1 MEKNEIPKIN
11 NNIKPISMYDEMS
24 SSYLSYAMS
33 VIVSRALPDIRDG
46 LKPVHRR
53 IIYAMHKGG
62 FDWSK
67 QFRKSARIV
76 GDVIGKY
83 HPHGDQA
90 VYDALV
96 RMVQE
101 FSMSLP
107 LVDGQGNFGSIDGD
121 PPAAMRYTETKL
133 AKVSQFLI
141 DDIEKNTVSFKSN
154 YDETEQEPIVLP
166 AQYPNL
172 LVNGAGGIAV
182 GMATSIPPHNL
193 GEVVDGTLA
202 LIKNK
207 DIKINELMKH
217 IPGPDFPTGGL
228 IIGKD
233 IIKQGYKTG
242 RGSFKI
248 RGEISVENLKNGKDR
263 LVVSSIPYQ
272 INKSNLNER
281 IAELVR
287 DKKIEGISDIRDESN
302 SEGIRVSIDLRR
314 NVEPETVKRQLYKY
328 TSIESSFGFNSLAI
342 VDQKPKTCNLKDF
355 LENFLK
361 FREDVVI
368 KRTKF
373 DLKKAEERVHILL
386 GLSVS
391 VENIDKVI
399 KIIRSSKNP
408 DEAKNS
414 LLKTTWKINKS
425 SKLIKLVDSKN
436 YKGKYVLSNDQV
448 ISILELRLQKLTAI
462 GINEIEVEIKK
473 LAEEISKYKKI
484 INSKNELL
492 RVISSDLQMIK
503 DKFSVP
509 RRTKIIDAILNYD
522 IEETIQKESVIITI
536 TLQGYI
542 KRGALSGVKQQKR
555 GGKGKTGIKTREEDS
570 VVQTLSV
577 DTHTSLLF
585 FSTEGL
591 AYKVKAWKIPEGSAS
606 SKGKSLFNIL
616 PLKNHQSISSIMPF
630 PDEDVDKKNMH
641 IIFATSKGKI
651 RKNNLEDFSSINAS
665 GKIAM
670 KLDSDDKII
679 GVKICTDDQD
689 IMLNTKFGKC
699 IRFESKKLRVF
710 KGRSSKGIRGIN
722 LSEQDTIVSLS
733 IIDKDDIK
741 KNKSKTRDEK
751 SEVKAKEK
759 YILSIT
765 ENGYGKRTSHYD
777 FRVTNRGGKGII
789 GIVNSP
795 RNGNVSS
802 SFPVFEGDQ
811 ILISTNKGRVIRT
824 AVTEIRIAGR
834 NTQGFSLAMILGVI
848 FGTYSSIYIAN
859 PILVALK
866 VSQRTIVKEEKD

>member
-1 MEKNEIPKIN
+1 MEKNEVTKDL
-11 NNIKPISMYDEMS
+11 NIKPISMYDEMS

-33 VIVSRALPDIRDG
+33 VIISRALPDIRDG

-53 IIYAMHKGG
+53 ILFAMHKGG
-62 FDWSK
+62 FDWTK

-96 RMVQE
+96 RMVQD
-101 FSMSLP
+101 FSMSVP
-107 LVDGQGNFGSIDGD
+107 LIDGQGNFGSIDGD

-133 AKVSQFLI
+133 AKISQFLI
-141 DDIEKNTVSFKSN
+141 DDIDKNTVSFKSN
-154 YDETEQEPIVLP
+154 YDETEQEPTVLP

-193 GEVVDGTLA
+193 GEVIDGTLA

-207 DIKINELMKH
+207 DIKVKELMKH
-217 IPGPDFPTGGL
+217 IPGPDFPTGGV

-233 IIKQGYKTG
+233 IIKEGYKTG

-248 RGEISVENLKNGKDR
+248 RGEINVENLKNGKDR
-263 LVVSSIPYQ
+263 LVITSIPYQ
-272 INKSNLNER
+272 VNKSNLNEK

-302 SEGIRVSIDLRR
+302 REGIRVAIDLRR
-314 NVEPETVKRQLYKY
+314 SVEPETIKRQLYKY
-328 TSIESSFGFNSLAI
+328 TSIETSFGFNSLAI
-342 VDQKPKTCNLKDF
+342 VDNKPKTCSLKDF

-368 KRTKF
+368 KKTKY
-373 DLKKAEERVHILL
+373 DLKKAEDRVHVLL

-391 VENIDKVI
+391 VENIDKII

-408 DEAKNS
+408 EEAKNT
-414 LLKTTWKINKS
+414 LIKTKWKISKS
-425 SKLIKLVDSKN
+425 TKLIKLVDSKN
-436 YKGKYVLSNDQV
+436 YKGSYSLSEIQV
-448 ISILELRLQKLTAI
+448 ISILELRLQKLTAL
-462 GINEIEVEIKK
+462 GINEIEEEIKK
-473 LAEEISKYKKI
+473 LSELITKFKKI

-492 RVISSDLQMIK
+492 KVISNELSQIK
-503 DKFSVP
+503 EKFSFP
-509 RRTKIIDAILNYD
+509 RRTSIIDAVLNYN

-542 KRGALSGVKQQKR
+542 KRGALSNVKQQKR
-555 GGKGKTGIKTREEDS
+555 GGKGKAGIKTRDEDS

-577 DTHTSLLF
+577 NTHTSVLF

-591 AYKVKAWKIPEGSAS
+591 AYKVKAWKIPEGSAA

-630 PDEDVDKKNMH
+630 PESDVDTKDMH
-641 IIFATSKGKI
+641 IIFATSNGKI
-651 RKNNLEDFSSINAS
+651 RKNNLEDFTSINAS

-670 KLDSDDKII
+670 KLDGNDKII
-679 GVKICTDDQD
+679 GVKICRDDQD
-689 IMLNTKFGKC
+689 IILSTKLGKC

-722 LSEQDTIVSLS
+722 LAENDTIVSLS
-733 IIDKDDIK
+733 IIDHDANKKAKTKDQ
-741 KNKSKTRDEK
+741 K
-751 SEVKAKEK
+751 SEIKAKEK

-777 FRVTNRGGKGII
+777 YRVTNRGGKGII
-789 GIVNSP
+789 GIVNSQ

-824 AVTEIRIAGR
+824 AVKEIRIAGR
-834 NTQGFSLAMILGVI
+834 NTQGVRIIKLTGDE
-848 FGTYSSIYIAN
+848 
-859 PILVALK
+859 K
-866 VSQRTIVKEEKD
+866 VVSAIKLDDNLI

>member
-154 YDETEQEPIVLP
+154 YDETEQEPVVLP

-355 LENFLK
+355 LESFLK

-373 DLKKAEERVHILL
+373 DLKKAEQRVHILL

-408 DEAKNS
+408 EEAKNS
-414 LLKTTWKINKS
+414 LLKTTWKINQA

-436 YKGKYVLSNDQV
+436 YKGKYVLSKDQV

-462 GINEIEVEIKK
+462 GINEIEIEIKK

-492 RVISSDLQMIK
+492 RVISNDLQTIK

-509 RRTKIIDAILNYD
+509 RRTKIIDAVLNYD

-722 LSEQDTIVSLS
+722 LSEKDTIVSLS

-741 KNKSKTRDEK
+741 KNKSKTKDEK

-759 YILSIT
+759 FILSIT

-824 AVTEIRIAGR
+824 AVKEIRIAGR
-834 NTQGFSLAMILGVI
+834 NTQGVRIIKLTGDEKVV
-848 FGTYSSIYIAN
+848 SSIKLDDN
-859 PILVALK
+859 LV
-866 VSQRTIVKEEKD
+866 

>member
-1 MEKNEIPKIN
+1 MQKNEVTKDL
-11 NNIKPISMYDEMS
+11 NIKPISMYDEMS

-33 VIVSRALPDIRDG
+33 VIISRALPDIRDG

-53 IIYAMHKGG
+53 ILYAMHKGG

-96 RMVQE
+96 RMVQD
-101 FSMSLP
+101 FSMSVP
-107 LVDGQGNFGSIDGD
+107 LIDGQGNFGSIDGD

-133 AKVSQFLI
+133 AKISQFLI

-154 YDETEQEPIVLP
+154 YDETEQEPTVLP

-193 GEVVDGTLA
+193 GEIIDGTLA

-207 DIKINELMKH
+207 DIKVKELMKH
-217 IPGPDFPTGGL
+217 IPGPDFPTGGV

-233 IIKQGYKTG
+233 IIREGYKTG

-248 RGEISVENLKNGKDR
+248 RGEINVENLKNGKDR
-263 LVVSSIPYQ
+263 LVITSIPYQ
-272 INKSNLNER
+272 VNKSNLNEK

-302 SEGIRVSIDLRR
+302 REGIRVAIDLRR
-314 NVEPETVKRQLYKY
+314 SVEPETIKRQLYKY
-328 TSIESSFGFNSLAI
+328 TSIETSFGFNSLAI
-342 VDQKPKTCNLKDF
+342 VDNKPKTCSLKDF

-368 KRTKF
+368 KKTKY
-373 DLKKAEERVHILL
+373 DLKKAEDRVHVLL

-408 DEAKNS
+408 EEAKNT
-414 LLKTTWKINKS
+414 LIKTKWKITKS
-425 SKLIKLVDSKN
+425 AKLIKLVDSKN
-436 YKGKYVLSNDQV
+436 YKGSYNLSETQV
-448 ISILELRLQKLTAI
+448 TSILELRLQKLTAL
-462 GINEIEVEIKK
+462 GINEIEEEIKK
-473 LAEEISKYKKI
+473 LSELITKYKKI
-484 INSKNELL
+484 INSKSELLNVISNEL
-492 RVISSDLQMIK
+492 SQIK
-503 DKFSVP
+503 EKFSSP
-509 RRTKIIDAILNYD
+509 RRTQIIDAVLNYN

-542 KRGALSGVKQQKR
+542 KRGALSNVKQQKR
-555 GGKGKTGIKTREEDS
+555 GGKGKTGIKTRDEDS

-577 DTHTSLLF
+577 NTHTSVLF

-591 AYKVKAWKIPEGSAS
+591 AYKVKAWKIPEGSAA

-630 PDEDVDKKNMH
+630 PDSDVDTKDMH
-641 IIFATSKGKI
+641 IIFATSEGKI
-651 RKNNLEDFSSINAS
+651 RKNNLEDFTSINAS

-670 KLDSDDKII
+670 KLDGNDKII
-679 GVKICTDDQD
+679 GVKICRDDQD
-689 IMLNTKFGKC
+689 IILSTKLGKC

-722 LSEQDTIVSLS
+722 LAENDTIVSLS
-733 IIDKDDIK
+733 IIDHDTNKKAKTKDQ
-741 KNKSKTRDEK
+741 K
-751 SEVKAKEK
+751 SEIKAKEK
-759 YILSIT
+759 FILSIT

-777 FRVTNRGGKGII
+777 YRVTNRGGKGII
-789 GIVNSP
+789 GIVNSQ

-824 AVTEIRIAGR
+824 AVKEIRIAGR
-834 NTQGFSLAMILGVI
+834 NTQGVRIIKLTGDE
-848 FGTYSSIYIAN
+848 
-859 PILVALK
+859 K
-866 VSQRTIVKEEKD
+866 VVSAIKLDDNLI

>member
-1 MEKNEIPKIN
+1 MQKNEVTKDL
-11 NNIKPISMYDEMS
+11 NIKPISMYDEMS

-33 VIVSRALPDIRDG
+33 VIISRALPDIRDG

-53 IIYAMHKGG
+53 ILYAMHKGG

-96 RMVQE
+96 RMVQD
-101 FSMSLP
+101 FSMSVP
-107 LVDGQGNFGSIDGD
+107 LIDGQGNFGSIDGD

-133 AKVSQFLI
+133 AKISQFLI

-154 YDETEQEPIVLP
+154 YDETEQEPTVLP

-193 GEVVDGTLA
+193 GEIIDGTLA

-207 DIKINELMKH
+207 DIKVKELMKH
-217 IPGPDFPTGGL
+217 IPGPDFPTGGV

-233 IIKQGYKTG
+233 IIREGYKTG

-248 RGEISVENLKNGKDR
+248 RGEINVENLKNGKDR
-263 LVVSSIPYQ
+263 LVITSIPYQ
-272 INKSNLNER
+272 VNKSNLNEK

-302 SEGIRVSIDLRR
+302 REGIRVAIDLRR
-314 NVEPETVKRQLYKY
+314 SVEPETIKRQLYKY
-328 TSIESSFGFNSLAI
+328 TSIETSFGFNSLAI
-342 VDQKPKTCNLKDF
+342 VDNKPKTCSLKDF

-368 KRTKF
+368 KKTKY
-373 DLKKAEERVHILL
+373 DLKKAEDRVHVLL

-408 DEAKNS
+408 EEAKNT
-414 LLKTTWKINKS
+414 LIKTKWKITKS
-425 SKLIKLVDSKN
+425 AKLIKLVDSKN
-436 YKGKYVLSNDQV
+436 YKGSYNLSGTQV
-448 ISILELRLQKLTAI
+448 TSILELRLQKLTAL
-462 GINEIEVEIKK
+462 GINEIEEEIKK
-473 LAEEISKYKKI
+473 LSELITKYKKI
-484 INSKNELL
+484 INSKSELLKVISNEL
-492 RVISSDLQMIK
+492 SQIK
-503 DKFSVP
+503 EKFSSP
-509 RRTKIIDAILNYD
+509 RRTQIIDAVLNYN

-542 KRGALSGVKQQKR
+542 KRGALSNVKQQKR
-555 GGKGKTGIKTREEDS
+555 GGKGKTGIKTRDEDS

-577 DTHTSLLF
+577 NTHTSVLF

-591 AYKVKAWKIPEGSAS
+591 AYKVKAWKIPEGSAA

-630 PDEDVDKKNMH
+630 PDSDVDTKDMH
-641 IIFATSKGKI
+641 IIFATSEGKI
-651 RKNNLEDFSSINAS
+651 RKNNLEDFTSINAS

-670 KLDSDDKII
+670 KLDGNDKII
-679 GVKICTDDQD
+679 GVKICRDDQD
-689 IMLNTKFGKC
+689 IILSTKLGKC

-722 LSEQDTIVSLS
+722 LAENDTIVSLS
-733 IIDKDDIK
+733 IIDHDSNKK
-741 KNKSKTRDEK
+741 AKNKDQK
-751 SEVKAKEK
+751 SEIKAKEK
-759 YILSIT
+759 FILSIT

-777 FRVTNRGGKGII
+777 YRVTNRGGKGII
-789 GIVNSP
+789 GIVNSQ

-824 AVTEIRIAGR
+824 AVKEIRIAGR
-834 NTQGFSLAMILGVI
+834 NTQGVRIIKLTGDE
-848 FGTYSSIYIAN
+848 
-859 PILVALK
+859 K
-866 VSQRTIVKEEKD
+866 VVSAIKLDDNLI